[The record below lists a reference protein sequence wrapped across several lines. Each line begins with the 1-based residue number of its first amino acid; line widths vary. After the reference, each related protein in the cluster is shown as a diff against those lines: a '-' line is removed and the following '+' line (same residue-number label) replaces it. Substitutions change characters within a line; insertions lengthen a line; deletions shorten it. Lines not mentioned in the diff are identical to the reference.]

1 MAEKSAENVKL
12 LNKRQATRIYDVL
25 SQSIDPKPELKFRSA
40 LDLLV
45 AVVLSAQ
52 CTDKAV
58 NKATAELWKR
68 VRTAQDYLA
77 LGQEK
82 LEEAIRSIGLYR
94 NKAKSVLGLCAKLVA
109 EHGGEVPSTREELM
123 ALPGVG
129 RKTAN
134 VVLNLWFRQPVI
146 AVDTHIFRV
155 AHRLRLSDKPTPEE
169 VELDL
174 MRLTPEKYLL
184 DAHHY
189 LLLHG
194 RYTCQ
199 ARTPQCARCSLASL
213 CHVRDSAASGGNQL
227 AGRVRV

>member
-1 MAEKSAENVKL
+1 MSEKQSENVKL
-12 LNKRQATRIYDVL
+12 LDKRQATKIYQVL
-25 SQSIDPKPELKFRSA
+25 SQHIQPKPELQFRSA

-58 NKATAELWKR
+58 NAATEKLWKH

-77 LGQEK
+77 LGQKK
-82 LEEAIRSIGLYR
+82 LEEAIHSIGLYR
-94 NKAKSVLGLCAKLVA
+94 NKAKSVLGLCEKLVA

-134 VVLNLWFRQPVI
+134 VVLNLWFKQPVI

-174 MRLTPEKYLL
+174 MQVTPKKYLL

-199 ARTPQCARCSLASL
+199 ARTPQCGRCPLSKL
-213 CHVRDSAASGGNQL
+213 CQCEERK
-227 AGRVRV
+227 RVLP

>member
-1 MAEKSAENVKL
+1 MNAKSKKGYRALAHENIEPL
-12 LNKRQATRIYDVL
+12 FQALTKA
-25 SQSIDPKPELKFRSA
+25 IDPKPELHFESA

-58 NKATAELWKR
+58 NKATAELWKT
-68 VRTAQDYLA
+68 VRTAQDYLD

-82 LEEAIRSIGLYR
+82 LEKAIHTLGFYR
-94 NKAKSVLGLCAKLVA
+94 VKAEHLLGLCRKLIDDFQ
-109 EHGGEVPSTREELM
+109 GEVPQTREELTQ
-123 ALPGVG
+123 LPGVG

-134 VVLNLWFRQPVI
+134 VVLNVWFHQPTL

-155 AHRLRLSDKPTPEE
+155 AHRLGLSKAPTPEK

-174 MRLTPEKYLL
+174 LKCVPEPYLPN
-184 DAHHY
+184 AHHY

-194 RYTCQ
+194 RYICTARAPHCQ
-199 ARTPQCARCSLASL
+199 ECV
-213 CHVRDSAASGGNQL
+213 VRGICPKNEGK
-227 AGRVRV
+227 G